1 MERKNKEWEALQEMP
16 VGASLVKDDIWDM
29 APLIPS
35 KVVKDGHKKIRFAY
49 IRNPQ
54 MKRLVKQYAYY
65 KLSSVKPITL
75 VGVVNGSLPFFIRY
89 LEANGISDF
98 REFDRELYLGFVKYL
113 KEEAGLSDNTGMA
126 VTCTVEEVIR
136 IGQIR
141 GWDVPEGFLFQ
152 GLDPVVLWGKNRTKE
167 KVRPIPDDVFGQIL
181 SHALH
186 DEKDTLTKAGI
197 IIQSQTGLR
206 IGEVLCIQEGCL
218 GRTREGVDFL
228 ETCIR
233 KTEKGE
239 PVRHR
244 VFINELVKDAV
255 CELSEKTRK
264 LREESGLKELF
275 LIRTKGQ
282 VSVCKVEKWSARR
295 LRSFIRRHDIRDS
308 SGELYHLR
316 SHQFRATFVRELVK
330 RKIPIAMIMK
340 QYAHV
345 SVEMTS
351 YYLTLQESE
360 VRDIYAEMVLSPES
374 GIAGLRAGEIRKTL
388 SAVYRGKTA
397 DEIGDIVS
405 DLARTMSFNPLPTG
419 VCLYDFRRGNCT
431 DGDGCFFYNCPNFI
445 TEVQFYPVL
454 KKELEMLELEMNR
467 LKELGHTREWQKQ
480 YVKHKYLKPLV
491 EGLEVEIREKENAV

>member
-1 MERKNKEWEALQEMP
+1 MEKRNKDWEMLQEMP
-16 VGASLVKDDIWDM
+16 VGGSLVKDDIWDM
-29 APLIPS
+29 SPLMPS
-35 KVVKDGHKKIRFAY
+35 KVVKDGRKKLRFLY
-49 IRNPQ
+49 IRNPH
-54 MKRLVKQYAYY
+54 MKRLIKEYAYY
-65 KLSSVKPITL
+65 KLSVVKPITL
-75 VGVVNGSLPFFIRY
+75 VSIVNGSLPFFIRY
-89 LEANGISDF
+89 LEDKGVSDF
-98 REFDRELYLGFVKYL
+98 RDFDRELYLGFVKHL
-113 KEEAGLSDNTGMA
+113 KEEAGIAAGTGMA
-126 VTCTVEEVIR
+126 ITCIVEEIIR

-167 KVRPIPDDVFGQIL
+167 KVRPIPEDVFRQIL
-181 SHALH
+181 SRALY
-186 DEKDTLTKAGI
+186 DERDILTKAGI

-206 IGEVLCIQEGCL
+206 IGEILCIREGCT
-218 GRTREGVDFL
+218 GRTGEGDDFL
-228 ETCIR
+228 ETYIG

-239 PVRHR
+239 PVCHR
-244 VFINELVKDAV
+244 VFINGLVKDAV
-255 CELSEKTRK
+255 RELSEKTKK

-275 LIRTKGQ
+275 LLRTRGQ
-282 VSVCKVEKWSARR
+282 ISVCKVEKWSARR

-351 YYLTLQESE
+351 HYLTLQENE

-374 GIAGLRAGEIRKTL
+374 GIAGLRAGEIRKML
-388 SAVYRGKTA
+388 STVYRGKTA
-397 DEIGDIVS
+397 DEIEDAIS
-405 DLARTMSFNPLPTG
+405 DLAKTMSFNPLPTG

-445 TEVQFYPVL
+445 TEIQFYPVL
-454 KKELEMLELEMNR
+454 KRELEMLEMEMSR

-480 YVKHKYLKPLV
+480 YVKYKYLKPLV
-491 EGLEVEIREKENAV
+491 EELEVEIHEKENAG

>member
-1 MERKNKEWEALQEMP
+1 MERTDRKWETLREMP
-16 VGASLVKDDIWDM
+16 VGASLVGDDIWDM
-29 APLIPS
+29 SPLMPS
-35 KVVKDGHKKIRFAY
+35 KVVKDGHKKLRFAY
-49 IRNPQ
+49 IKNPL
-54 MKRLVKQYAYY
+54 MKKLVKQYAYY

-75 VGVVNGSLPFFIRY
+75 VSIVNGSLPFLIRY
-89 LEANGISDF
+89 LEADGLSDF
-98 REFDRELYLGFVKYL
+98 GDFDRGAYLGFIKYL
-113 KEEAGLSDNTGMA
+113 KEEVKVSASTGMA
-126 VTCTVEEVIR
+126 ITCIVEEIIR

-141 GWDVPEGFLFQ
+141 GWDVPEEFLFQ
-152 GLDPVVLWGKNRTKE
+152 GLAPVEIWGKDRTKE
-167 KVRPIPDDVFGQIL
+167 KVRPIPDDVFQKIL

-186 DEKDTLTKAGI
+186 DEKDILTKAGI

-206 IGEVLCIQEGCL
+206 IGEVLCIQEGCV
-218 GRTREGVDFL
+218 GRTHEGVDFL
-228 ETCIR
+228 ETYIR

-244 VFINELVKDAV
+244 VFINGLVKDAV
-255 CELSEKTRK
+255 CELTEKTKR

-275 LIRTKGQ
+275 LIRTRGQ

-351 YYLTLQESE
+351 YYLTLQENE
-360 VRDIYAEMVLSPES
+360 IRDIYAEMVLSPES

-388 SAVYRGKTA
+388 SAVYRGKTEA
-397 DEIGDIVS
+397 EIEDIVS
-405 DLARTMSFNPLPTG
+405 GLAKTMSFNPLPTG

-445 TEVQFYPVL
+445 TEIQFYPVL
-454 KKELEMLELEMNR
+454 KKELEMLELEMVR
-467 LKELGHTREWQKQ
+467 LKELGHDREWQKQ

-491 EGLEVEIREKENAV
+491 DGLEAEIHEKGNAV